1 MAAMQIDAD
10 KTFTLDEL
18 ATAAGVNA
26 RTIRYYI
33 QLELIDPPVGQ
44 TRAARY
50 TWQHLRRLLEVKR
63 LTEQGFSLERVREV
77 LHAPAPPSH
86 TAPSPRPGEVS
97 VRSHIYLAPGLELV
111 IEPGRAQLSSEQLR
125 KVARD
130 LVAAYARSLQAQA
143 PSGHTPEGEGS

>member
-1 MAAMQIDAD
+1 MQLDND

-33 QLELIDPPVGQ
+33 QLELIEPPVGH

-50 TWQHLRRLLEVKR
+50 TWQHLRQLLEIRR
-63 LTEQGFSLERVREV
+63 LTEQGFSLERVRE
-77 LHAPAPPSH
+77 LLAQPAVPGQPVVE
-86 TAPSPRPGEVS
+86 PRAGEVS

-111 IEPGRAQLSSEQLR
+111 IDPGRARLSSEQLR
-125 KVARD
+125 LLARE
-130 LVAAYARSLQAQA
+130 LVAAYARHLQTQA
-143 PSGHTPEGEGS
+143 SSADTTAGEHE